1 MTLVKRSHWS
11 KSTVPVRPQTIL
23 TRSEV
28 MRQLGAF
35 SFVLPYLVAFALFL
49 AYPMVYGI
57 FISLHHWN
65 PMVGAGG
72 FVGLGQYALLFNFHD
87 LATQTF
93 WQSIGNT
100 SLFVLI
106 SVPFLVAVPLIL
118 AYLIYLAPAKG
129 LFRPVFFFPA
139 ILSATSVMAIWA
151 WMLQTE
157 GGPINGFL
165 GLHVPWLVRQPWAWV
180 SIDLVT
186 VWWSIGFNLIILY
199 AGMTQLA
206 QTTFDAAAI
215 DGAGLVRI
223 FWSIIIPQLRNVLSV
238 VLILSTIAS
247 FNLFAQPFLLTG
259 GGPANSTLSI
269 SQQIYNQGFGLAHMG
284 SATAMAFFMGLILA
298 AVSFVQYTFVRQRG
312 A

>member
-1 MTLVKRSHWS
+1 MTLVE
-11 KSTVPVRPQTIL
+11 RPQLPGTL
-23 TRSEV
+23 SKPNPHRSSGAEV
-28 MRQLGAF
+28 VRQVGAF
-35 SFVLPYLVAFALFL
+35 AFVVPYLIAFAFFL
-49 AYPMVYGI
+49 AYPIVYGI
-57 FISLHHWN
+57 VISLHHWN
-65 PMVGAGG
+65 PMVGAGAY
-72 FVGLGQYALLFNFHD
+72 VGLGQYALLFNFND

-100 SLFVLI
+100 SLFVVI
-106 SVPFLVAVPLIL
+106 SVPLLVGIPLAL
-118 AYLIYLAPAKG
+118 AYLIYLAPAKSI
-129 LFRPVFFFPA
+129 FRPVFFFPA

-157 GGPINGFL
+157 GGPINGFF
-165 GLHVPWLVRQPWAWV
+165 GLHIPWLVRQPWAWV

-199 AGMTQLA
+199 AGLTQLP
-206 QTTFDAAAI
+206 QSTFDAAAI
-215 DGAGLVRI
+215 DGAGVIRT
-223 FWSIIIPQLRNVLSV
+223 FWSIIVPQLRNILSV

-259 GGPANSTLSI
+259 GGPSNSTLSI

-298 AVSFVQYTFVRQRG
+298 MVSFVQYGLVRQRR